1 MARRQAQLKVLISC
15 IAVVIIVALGYV
27 LSTSNA
33 RALPRTTFLSP
44 MQQLTPRAWLPVVM
58 NNFPP
63 PATISRYITSTE
75 YSLLY
80 NLGCNRS
87 QAISSGQ
94 NATII
99 LDFGQPAYQNGQYG
113 TLLFDAAHSFRSTDQ
128 IKNGTFGFL
137 GGFYTCRGTTP
148 VSLTLAV
155 GTSNYGNGVT
165 REHGVAWAQMVNNI
179 NTWVTSPPSYADKI
193 AAVWAG
199 IDAEPSW
206 NSPAVT
212 RAWVDGYAA
221 TSTGQSLYANFG
233 SCDGCPFSGCPACV
247 PNNNWSRDDIWYVSW
262 GATPAFPLP
271 EIYLTNGVNADQWY
285 RMSLYAYTNHGYRM
299 NFVGSLTQWNA
310 CQEVGG
316 CAGTDNR
323 PEAGY
328 LQLYN
333 AVNADSRTAQTIR
346 WSTDISWQK

>member
-1 MARRQAQLKVLISC
+1 
-15 IAVVIIVALGYV
+15 
-27 LSTSNA
+27 
-33 RALPRTTFLSP
+33 

-58 NNFPP
+58 KNFPP
-63 PATISRYITSTE
+63 PATISRYMNSTD
-75 YSLLY
+75 YNALY
-80 NLGCNRS
+80 NLGCNRG
-87 QAISSGQ
+87 QTISTTQ
-94 NATII
+94 DAAVV
-99 LDFGQPAYQNGQYG
+99 LDFGYPSYDNTSGQYG
-113 TLLFDAAHSFRSTDQ
+113 AKLLTDLSFHSTGDIENGVKAFLYGFHYCSTS
-128 IKNGTFGFL
+128 
-137 GGFYTCRGTTP
+137 P
-148 VSLTLAV
+148 VSLTLSV
-155 GTSNYGNGVT
+155 GVNNSGAGVT
-165 REHGVAWAQMVNNI
+165 REHGVAWAQMVNDL
-179 NTWVTSPPSYADKI
+179 NTWVIIPPSYADKI
-193 AAVWAG
+193 AAVWGG

-221 TSTGQSLYANFG
+221 TYTGQSKYANFG
-233 SCDGCPFSGCPACV
+233 SCDGCPYSGCPACV

-262 GATPAFPLP
+262 GAAPAYPLP
-271 EIYLTNGVNADQWY
+271 EIYLTSGVNADQWY

-299 NFVGSLTQWNA
+299 SFVGSLTQWNA

-346 WSTDISWQK
+346 WSTDISWYK